1 VIMVIVADM
10 GHVYLVARVEN
21 PIEGISRE
29 YRFMID
35 TGASYMILR
44 EQEFRELELKPIGTV
59 KLTLADGRMLEAP
72 IAPVKVYA
80 MGREAMVFAAQVE
93 SPMPLFGAFT
103 LEALGLAVDP
113 STGEVKPS
121 RPAALLL

>member
-1 VIMVIVADM
+1 M

-21 PIEGISRE
+21 PVEGVSRE
-29 YRFMID
+29 YRFMVD

-44 EQEFRELELKPIGTV
+44 EQEFRELKLKPIGMV
-59 KLTLADGRMLEAP
+59 KFTLADGRMLEAP

-93 SPMPLFGAFT
+93 SPTLLFGAFT

-121 RPAALLL
+121 RPAALML

>member
-1 VIMVIVADM
+1 
-10 GHVYLVARVEN
+10 VEN
-21 PIEGISRE
+21 PVEGVSRE
-29 YRFMID
+29 YRFMVD

-44 EQEFRELELKPIGTV
+44 KQEFRELKLKPIGTV
-59 KLTLADGRMLEAP
+59 KLTLADGRILEAP

-93 SPMPLFGAFT
+93 SPTLLFGAFT
-103 LEALGLAVDP
+103 LEALGLVVDP

-121 RPAALLL
+121 RPAALML

>member
-1 VIMVIVADM
+1 MIMVIVADM

-21 PIEGISRE
+21 LIEGISRE
-29 YRFMID
+29 YRFMVD

-44 EQEFRELELKPIGTV
+44 EQEFRELKLKPIGVV
-59 KLTLADGRMLEAP
+59 KFTLADGRILEAP

-93 SPMPLFGAFT
+93 SPMPLFGALT
-103 LEALGLAVDP
+103 LEALGLAVDS

-121 RPAALLL
+121 RPVALML

>member
-21 PIEGISRE
+21 LIEGISRE
-29 YRFMID
+29 YRFMVD

-44 EQEFRELELKPIGTV
+44 EQEFRELKLKPIGVV
-59 KLTLADGRMLEAP
+59 KFTLADGRILEAP

-93 SPMPLFGAFT
+93 SPMPLFGALT
-103 LEALGLAVDP
+103 LEALGLAVDS

-121 RPAALLL
+121 RPVALML

>member
-1 VIMVIVADM
+1 MVIVADM

-21 PIEGISRE
+21 PVEGVSRE

-44 EQEFRELELKPIGTV
+44 EREFRELKLKPIGMV
-59 KLTLADGRMLEAP
+59 KLTLADGRILETP